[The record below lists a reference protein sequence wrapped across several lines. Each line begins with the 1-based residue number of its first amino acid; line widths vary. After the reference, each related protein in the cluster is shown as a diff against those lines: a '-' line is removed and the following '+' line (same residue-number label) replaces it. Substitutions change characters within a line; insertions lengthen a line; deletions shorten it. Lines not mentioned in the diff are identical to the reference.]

1 MKNLKEAVNY
11 IKAEEANS
19 KKRLI
24 RNLNKPI
31 VQLRYSNFEE
41 YVDYVIRNSNM
52 DRKRATFFVKNNT
65 DKYKK

>member
-1 MKNLKEAVNY
+1 MKNLKGAVNY

-31 VQLRYSNFEE
+31 VQLL
-41 YVDYVIRNSNM
+41 
-52 DRKRATFFVKNNT
+52 KNYTINT
-65 DKYKK
+65 KNKMEISKPNARELE